1 VPAMKIGNQRFRR
14 PPGTRGEIYRRRHG
28 RLFELRRAVEEVE
41 DGLSAGY
48 LPHSWA
54 SLLIARLEKR
64 DLFRVGAMASD
75 VR

>member
-1 VPAMKIGNQRFRR
+1 MKSGNQRFHR
-14 PPGTRGEIYRRRHG
+14 PPGIRGEIRRRRQG
-28 RLFELRRAVEEVE
+28 RFFELRRAVEEVE

-54 SLLIARLEKR
+54 SLLIARLER
-64 DLFRVGAMASD
+64 RGVFRLGAVVSD

>member
-1 VPAMKIGNQRFRR
+1 
-14 PPGTRGEIYRRRHG
+14 
-28 RLFELRRAVEEVE
+28 LFELRRAVEEVE

-54 SLLIARLEKR
+54 SLLIAKLERR
-64 DLFRVGAMASD
+64 DASRAGAVASD

>member
-1 VPAMKIGNQRFRR
+1 MKSGNQRFHRQ
-14 PPGTRGEIYRRRHG
+14 PGIRGEIHRRRQG
-28 RLFELRRAVEEVE
+28 RFFELRRAVEEVE

-54 SLLIARLEKR
+54 SLLIARLERR
-64 DLFRVGAMASD
+64 DAFRVSAVASD